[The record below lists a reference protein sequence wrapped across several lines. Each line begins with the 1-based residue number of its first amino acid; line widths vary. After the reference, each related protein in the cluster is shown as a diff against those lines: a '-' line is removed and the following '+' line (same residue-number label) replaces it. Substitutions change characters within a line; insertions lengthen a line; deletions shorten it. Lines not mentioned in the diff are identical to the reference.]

1 MAVVE
6 VCGFHDWLVKWLQQ
20 DERCHQVLVVQPL
33 GRSANKT
40 DRRDANALSELLWV
54 NRERVLRG
62 DRVQGVRT
70 VHLPSVEQQADRHL
84 TQLRERL
91 VWRRTQ
97 TLNQIHK
104 ILRRHNL
111 EWERPT
117 KSFQTR
123 KVTQWLKTLPLE
135 PLDRLAMNQLLVQW
149 RLWEEQ
155 LVATDDRIAERFL
168 ANPDAQLLA
177 TMPGVSMFIAVAIVC
192 RIVPIGRFPH
202 GRSLANF
209 LGLTPG
215 SRSSG
220 DTERLGS
227 ITKVGSRMVR
237 FLLAQVILHLLRRDG
252 TVRAWYQRIKRRRGS
267 KIARVAVMRRTAT
280 IMWRMLSTGEPWRPG
295 AASSAD
301 AGGGQRSSAGSSAAA
316 KANRA
321 VGSVGRKR
329 GRRFQY
335 RFLFSVSRRGGN
347 AMPGVDFP
355 LLRERITMQEVLRL
369 LQFEPTV
376 RRGDQWR
383 GPCPVHGSSNPG
395 SRSFSVNVRLG
406 RYHCF
411 GCGSRGH
418 ALELWSAVHG
428 VSLYTAAVELC
439 ELLGL
444 EIPWVTRW

>member
-1 MAVVE
+1 MLFLGIDLHRKQMTVSLRNEDGDVVLRRQVSTRWPKLEEFRGQLHEALAPDEKYVAVFE
-6 VCGFHDWLVKWLQQ
+6 VCGFYDWLVKWLQQ
-20 DERCHQVLVVQPL
+20 DPRCHQVLLIQPL

-62 DRVQGVRT
+62 DRIHGVRT
-70 VHLPSVEQQADRHL
+70 VLLPSVEQQLDRRL
-84 TQLRERL
+84 TQMRERL

-111 EWERPT
+111 EWEQPT

-123 KVTQWLKTLPLE
+123 KVTQWLKSLPLE

-155 LVATDDRIAERFL
+155 LVVVDDRVAERFQ
-168 ANPDAQLLA
+168 ANPDAQLLS

-192 RIVPIGRFPH
+192 RIAPIGRFPH

-220 DTERLGS
+220 EAERLGS
-227 ITKVGSRMVR
+227 ITKQGSRMVR

-252 TVRAWYQRIKRRRGS
+252 SVRAWYQRIKRRRGS

-280 IMWRMLSTGEPWRPG
+280 IIRRMLSTGEPWSPG
-295 AASSAD
+295 AANSEA
-301 AGGGQRSSAGSSAAA
+301 SAAA
-316 KANRA
+316 DKPRQMRPWRPRRTVLSALSVGESEA
-321 VGSVGRKR
+321 VGSC
-329 GRRFQY
+329 
-335 RFLFSVSRRGGN
+335 
-347 AMPGVDFP
+347 
-355 LLRERITMQEVLRL
+355 T
-369 LQFEPTV
+369 
-376 RRGDQWR
+376 
-383 GPCPVHGSSNPG
+383 GSSSLSPG
-395 SRSFSVNVRLG
+395 EE
-406 RYHCF
+406 
-411 GCGSRGH
+411 
-418 ALELWSAVHG
+418 A
-428 VSLYTAAVELC
+428 
-439 ELLGL
+439 
-444 EIPWVTRW
+444 TRCPA